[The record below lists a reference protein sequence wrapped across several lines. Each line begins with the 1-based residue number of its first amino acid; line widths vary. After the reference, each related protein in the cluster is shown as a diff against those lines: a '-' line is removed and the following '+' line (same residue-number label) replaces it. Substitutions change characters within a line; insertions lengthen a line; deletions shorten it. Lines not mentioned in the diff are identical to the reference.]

1 MEDHGGSWRGVEDR
15 RGSGWKLENGGR
27 VGGGGGVF
35 APPRLR
41 LGSDKII
48 TPPLSDFSESQIEFR
63 RFFQIRKI
71 NPKSEFSPRFLK
83 SSQTWNFPKD
93 CDSLVRSVGA
103 NENPRSVTKRN
114 GGLRRVALPHGEVG
128 LVQKGQTGAGLLG
141 SGFAVGAAA
150 LAVGAAGTAGGAV
163 TPNLG
168 LRVYLR
174 LGLTV
179 GAVAVGAGVGSGSG
193 LT

>member
-1 MEDHGGSWRGVEDR
+1 M
-15 RGSGWKLENGGR
+15 
-27 VGGGGGVF
+27 
-35 APPRLR
+35 
-41 LGSDKII
+41 SDKII

-71 NPKSEFSPRFLK
+71 HPKFRFSPRFPK

-93 CDSLVRSVGA
+93 CNSSGRSVGA
-103 NENPRSVTKRN
+103 NENPRSVTKRI

-128 LVQKGQTGAGLLG
+128 LGQNGQTGTGLVG

-150 LAVGAAGTAGGAV
+150 LVVEAPATTVRTAGEAV

-179 GAVAVGAGVGSGSG
+179 GAAALAVAVAAGIGSGSG